1 MKKIINKTA
10 TKIVGILVLI
20 IMGFTIYQ
28 STVVQEET
36 QLIIGTWICE
46 SDTNWKIKFESNG
59 ICYQYYIDEPDEEYT
74 FTIEGNMAP
83 NNVEHTIL
91 KLIIVNQPSEILDYE
106 INGLSDNDL
115 YLDYLGDMSVKLIHF
130 RRQ

>member
-36 QLIIGTWICE
+36 QLIIGTWVCE
-46 SDTNWKIKFESNG
+46 ETPDWKLEFTSNNVCFWHSTDG
-59 ICYQYYIDEPDEEYT
+59 EIEEYT

-91 KLIIVNQPSEILDYE
+91 KLIRVNQPSEILDYE